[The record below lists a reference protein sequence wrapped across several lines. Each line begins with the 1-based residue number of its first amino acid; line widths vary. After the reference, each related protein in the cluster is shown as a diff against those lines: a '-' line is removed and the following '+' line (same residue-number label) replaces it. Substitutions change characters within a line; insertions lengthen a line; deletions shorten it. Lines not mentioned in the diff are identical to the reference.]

1 MNVTIAKLTALATDN
16 TPRIEW
22 EVRENPHAELFT
34 VWKDEDGEGL
44 KQVSI
49 GPFVTI
55 RGALKY
61 VTDQLAYT
69 LEG

>member
-1 MNVTIAKLTALATDN
+1 MNRTVAKLTALATDN
-16 TPRIEW
+16 TPHVEW
-22 EVRENPHAELFT
+22 EIREDAHAELFT
-34 VWKDEDGEGL
+34 VWKDEDGEGFE
-44 KQVSI
+44 QVSI